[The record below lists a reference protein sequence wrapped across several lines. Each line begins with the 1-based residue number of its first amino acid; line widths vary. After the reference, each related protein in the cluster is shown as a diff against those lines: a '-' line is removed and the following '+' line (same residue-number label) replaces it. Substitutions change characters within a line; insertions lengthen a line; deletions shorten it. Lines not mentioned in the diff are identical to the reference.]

1 VEGSVLLNY
10 YRQVIRQFRHNK
22 NYKKKKDRCN
32 CKFQNFCNLDLM
44 NKYQAIISF
53 DMDDEFMSLVPPHR
67 TYINYLLNKGVIE
80 TYTVSMETQQSW
92 IVVNANTKLDV
103 EEVLKASPLHKYWSM
118 EIVELFVYDSQSNR
132 LPAVQ
137 LN

>member
-1 VEGSVLLNY
+1 M
-10 YRQVIRQFRHNK
+10 K
-22 NYKKKKDRCN
+22 
-32 CKFQNFCNLDLM
+32 
-44 NKYQAIISF
+44 KYQAIISF
-53 DMDDEFMSLVPPHR
+53 DMDEEFMTLVPSHR
-67 TYINYLLNKGVIE
+67 TYINHLLTKGVIE

-103 EEVLKASPLHKYWSM
+103 EDVLKASPLYKYWSM
-118 EIVELFVYDSQSNR
+118 AIVELFVYDSQSNR

>member
-1 VEGSVLLNY
+1 
-10 YRQVIRQFRHNK
+10 
-22 NYKKKKDRCN
+22 
-32 CKFQNFCNLDLM
+32 M

-53 DMDDEFMSLVPPHR
+53 DMDEEFMTLDPPHR
-67 TYINYLLNKGVIE
+67 NYIKYLLNKGVIE

-92 IVVNANTKLDV
+92 IVVNANTKKDV
-103 EEVLKASPLHKYWSM
+103 EEVLKASPLNKYWSM
-118 EIVELFVYDSQSNR
+118 EIVELFVFDSQSNR